1 MNLPQIYRA
10 LQRSIYQPLMYN
22 AAFILGA
29 NLIPGFMG
37 LAFWGIASRLYST
50 SQIGIASVVISSVAL
65 ISGIAGAGTSF
76 GVIRFLPESNQPPR
90 FLNSIYTL
98 NFILSIFTGLVFI
111 LGLRVWSPSLSE
123 YQSSPWSAIGFLVF
137 VIATTLGAVIRDTFI
152 ARRKAIYSLVYTI
165 ICNALR
171 VVLIFAGTNWGM
183 EGLVGSAMLAYTL
196 ALLVSWFGFLPA
208 VEKDYQVRIAF
219 DWSILRLIIPYSMG
233 NYLASLLVLLPPTIL
248 PLITLEQLGATASG
262 YAYIAL
268 MLGSVLP
275 SPGLALAS
283 SAFAEGANNPA
294 DIRQILIKAFLAGG
308 LVTLILAGIAF
319 LGAQWILW
327 VYGADYARESTAL
340 LRWLALA
347 SPLIVI
353 NQLYFTYLR
362 LSKRIPGL
370 VARCL
375 LNTGII
381 LLSVIFLIDRL
392 GIIANGIGVLAGN
405 IAVSITLLGE
415 FSTILRLENM
425 GKQEGII

>member
-1 MNLPQIYRA
+1 
-10 LQRSIYQPLMYN
+10 
-22 AAFILGA
+22 
-29 NLIPGFMG
+29 
-37 LAFWGIASRLYST
+37 
-50 SQIGIASVVISSVAL
+50 
-65 ISGIAGAGTSF
+65 
-76 GVIRFLPESNQPPR
+76 
-90 FLNSIYTL
+90 
-98 NFILSIFTGLVFI
+98 
-111 LGLRVWSPSLSE
+111 
-123 YQSSPWSAIGFLVF
+123 
-137 VIATTLGAVIRDTFI
+137 
-152 ARRKAIYSLVYTI
+152 
-165 ICNALR
+165 
-171 VVLIFAGTNWGM
+171 
-183 EGLVGSAMLAYTL
+183 
-196 ALLVSWFGFLPA
+196 
-208 VEKDYQVRIAF
+208 
-219 DWSILRLIIPYSMG
+219 MG